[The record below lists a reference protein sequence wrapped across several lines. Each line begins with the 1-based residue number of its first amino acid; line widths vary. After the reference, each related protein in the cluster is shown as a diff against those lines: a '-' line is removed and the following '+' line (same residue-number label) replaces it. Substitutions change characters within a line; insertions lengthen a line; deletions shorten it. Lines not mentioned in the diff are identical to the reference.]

1 MPQHPQ
7 LKELDISLNEIG
19 PTGFHFLCE
28 VLPQTRLNSL
38 TCARN
43 FLLDGAFNMFTS
55 VLSQTQLKKF
65 DFSHCKLN
73 DNDMIG
79 LIDILSMD
87 KQIQVVKVENNYFS
101 EQIEPYVME
110 QISKN

>member
-1 MPQHPQ
+1 

-19 PTGFHFLCE
+19 PVGFQHLCD
-28 VLPQTRLNSL
+28 VLPNTRLTSL
-38 TCARN
+38 SCARN
-43 FLLDGAFNMFTS
+43 FLLDSAFNAFTS
-55 VLSQTQLKKF
+55 VLSQTQLRKF
-65 DFSHCKLN
+65 DFSNCKLS
-73 DNDMIG
+73 DNDMVG